1 MQEAIVE
8 DADDLLSNYEKKL
21 KLAYSIRQKAVQ
33 AVQKLLMDVKAGRMI
48 TVQAVTS
55 TVEEMVEQV
64 LEDPDVYFRICQLKK
79 YSYEIRMFIL

>member
-1 MQEAIVE
+1 
-8 DADDLLSNYEKKL
+8 
-21 KLAYSIRQKAVQ
+21 
-33 AVQKLLMDVKAGRMI
+33 MDVKAGRMI

-79 YSYEIRMFIL
+79 YSYDTYVHSVNVSVLMAGFCICIRIFQKRK